1 MRRFIAVVT
10 CLLLVFF
17 VRMGVNQASGTVAA
31 SEQPLSQSRAVPNE
45 ITTYATELARVDLH
59 LNARKS
65 FATTRPDSWLH
76 LSRVA
81 SAQLERAQLSGEF
94 NDYAAAHSTLQK
106 VFTLVDSGIGPVL
119 LRARLNYSL
128 HRLSTIE
135 EDLVAAESALIVSKP
150 TIELIDGI
158 RADVLFQQGQ
168 YPEARR
174 LYYEL
179 ENTFPGT
186 NSAVRL
192 AHYHNDIGEYDAAEQ
207 WFAKAQERVTG
218 RSARLRAWLKLQF
231 GILDLER
238 GRLNDALVHYR
249 DALDLFP
256 DYWLVEEHIAEID
269 ALQGRTLK
277 AESSYRDLINRTG
290 SPLFMIALADILE
303 QRGPSE
309 KAEAN
314 ELLHEAHSLFKTIAS
329 QIPEAMAGHALE
341 YFLHR
346 GDPQQALR
354 MAESNYQSRPGGQ
367 PALML
372 VQAQAING
380 QLPQAQSRLD
390 SLLTTPYRSAEL
402 HATAAVVY
410 RAVGL
415 DNRAIQHARLATAI
429 NPAALENVDWLRRK
443 LNG

>member
-1 MRRFIAVVT
+1 
-10 CLLLVFF
+10 
-17 VRMGVNQASGTVAA
+17 
-31 SEQPLSQSRAVPNE
+31 
-45 ITTYATELARVDLH
+45 
-59 LNARKS
+59 
-65 FATTRPDSWLH
+65 
-76 LSRVA
+76 
-81 SAQLERAQLSGEF
+81 
-94 NDYAAAHSTLQK
+94 
-106 VFTLVDSGIGPVL
+106 
-119 LRARLNYSL
+119 
-128 HRLSTIE
+128 
-135 EDLVAAESALIVSKP
+135 
-150 TIELIDGI
+150 
-158 RADVLFQQGQ
+158 
-168 YPEARR
+168 
-174 LYYEL
+174 
-179 ENTFPGT
+179 
-186 NSAVRL
+186 
-192 AHYHNDIGEYDAAEQ
+192 
-207 WFAKAQERVTG
+207 
-218 RSARLRAWLKLQF
+218 
-231 GILDLER
+231 
-238 GRLNDALVHYR
+238 
-249 DALDLFP
+249 
-256 DYWLVEEHIAEID
+256 
-269 ALQGRTLK
+269 
-277 AESSYRDLINRTG
+277 
-290 SPLFMIALADILE
+290 MIALADILE